1 MSLRDIILEM
11 ILLDESR
18 RRQRRTRLPWPNL
31 DDSQAASRMS
41 AVKRRRGKLT
51 KNQLKSFRWA
61 DSPENALHDLK
72 LRAKGSK

>member
-18 RRQRRTRLPWPNL
+18 RRQRRTRLPWSNL

>member
-72 LRAKGSK
+72 RRATGSK

>member
-31 DDSQAASRMS
+31 DDSQASSRMS